1 MNKKKAI
8 ALLSGGLDSTIAI
21 KILLDQGIEI
31 EAINF
36 MSPFCTCDRKDGC
49 RHEAKHMSQILN
61 IPLKMFSTGL
71 EYIEIIKNPRFGY
84 GKNLNP
90 CIDCRIFMLNKA
102 KKYMDESGANFLI
115 TGEVLGQRPKSQ
127 RKDALAIIDR
137 ETGLKGLI
145 LRPLSAKLLEP
156 TIPEQE
162 GVVDRKQLL
171 AIEGRGRKDQIA
183 LAKKHKIDDY
193 LCAGGGCL
201 LTDKIF
207 VIKLKDLLKY
217 KEDNSIKNI
226 HLLRI
231 GRHFRSSTGKKIILG
246 RNKDENEKL
255 EKYASPLDTV
265 LCLKN
270 EEPGPFVLIPNSD
283 DMITIKEASGICIYY
298 AKIKGTAEIKYTYS
312 GNDETIKSSSMPE
325 SDIKEKMI
333 TA

>member
-31 EAINF
+31 EAVNF

-49 RHEAKHMSQILN
+49 RHEAKHMSQVLN

-71 EYIEIIKNPRFGY
+71 EYIEVIKYPRFGY

-145 LRPLSAKLLEP
+145 LRPLSAKLLAP

-162 GVVDRKQLL
+162 GIVDRKQLL

-183 LAKKHKIDDY
+183 LAEKHKINDY

-201 LTDKIF
+201 LTDKNF
-207 VIKLKDLLKY
+207 VVKLKDP
-217 KEDNSIKNI
+217 DS
-226 HLLRI
+226 
-231 GRHFRSSTGKKIILG
+231 
-246 RNKDENEKL
+246 
-255 EKYASPLDTV
+255 
-265 LCLKN
+265 C
-270 EEPGPFVLIPNSD
+270 
-283 DMITIKEASGICIYY
+283 DMITIKEASELCIYY
-298 AKIKGTAEIKYTYS
+298 TKKREPAEVKYTYQ
-312 GNDETIKSSSMPE
+312 GKDEIIKSSSMPE
-325 SDIKEKMI
+325 SRIEERMI
-333 TA
+333 TI